1 MRNCPTRLQVEV
13 SQRSNLPGPEK
24 RYIFDHNPPS
34 NLAMYRNRIQ
44 KKRAYHASTFNIIL
58 MLFGYGITI
67 VLYVGNIIYVNRL
80 ASEVSQLQ
88 SRYEKIANTNTI
100 LQAEVDRK
108 SARERIGKLAS
119 KMLGLKYPQ
128 MDTP

>member
-1 MRNCPTRLQVEV
+1 MV
-13 SQRSNLPGPEK
+13 
-24 RYIFDHNPPS
+24 
-34 NLAMYRNRIQ
+34 
-44 KKRAYHASTFNIIL
+44 
-58 MLFGYGITI
+58 FGYGITI

-88 SRYEKIANTNTI
+88 SRYVKIANTNTI

-128 MDTP
+128 EQPTRFEIDEVKLGKAMAD

>member
-1 MRNCPTRLQVEV
+1 
-13 SQRSNLPGPEK
+13 
-24 RYIFDHNPPS
+24 
-34 NLAMYRNRIQ
+34 
-44 KKRAYHASTFNIIL
+44 

-88 SRYEKIANTNTI
+88 SRYVKIANTNTI

-108 SARERIGKLAS
+108 SARDRIGKLAS
-119 KMLGLKYPQ
+119 KMLGLKYPKEQ
-128 MDTP
+128 PTRFEIDEVKLGKAVAD

>member
-1 MRNCPTRLQVEV
+1 ML
-13 SQRSNLPGPEK
+13 
-24 RYIFDHNPPS
+24 
-34 NLAMYRNRIQ
+34 YRNRIQ

-80 ASEVSQLQ
+80 ASQVSQLQ
-88 SRYEKIANTNTI
+88 SRYVKIANTNTI

-119 KMLGLKYPQ
+119 KMLGLKYPKEQ
-128 MDTP
+128 PTRFEIDEVKLGKAVAD